1 MSDTLPAFLSGTEAA
16 KTTFKA
22 SSLPRTNYH
31 LTFSPGVLVGSFHVV
46 RRTVC
51 KKTLLSPRIFTLSFV
66 RWNATD
72 SFERAYCEMTETC
85 EVPVVDLVLATA

>member
-31 LTFSPGVLVGSFHVV
+31 LTFSPSVLIGSFMWYEGLFV
-46 RRTVC
+46 
-51 KKTLLSPRIFTLSFV
+51 KKHTSEPSNLYAFLYSLECYRQF
-66 RWNATD
+66 
-72 SFERAYCEMTETC
+72 
-85 EVPVVDLVLATA
+85 